1 MAFSARSTQWS
12 TSSRVQP
19 SAPSVSGLTSR
30 KMSFQKIQ
38 APSVYGGAGGYG
50 TRISTSTSSGQGLGG
65 SLQLSI
71 TGSDVLL
78 TGNEKSTMQNLNDR
92 LAAYLERVRSLE
104 KSNSLIEKQIR
115 EWYEKNTISVGQDYS
130 SYFKTI
136 EELRNQISAAQMENS
151 RLVLQIDNAKLAA
164 DDFRLKFENEHLL
177 RQSVESDITGLLH
190 VRDDLTLT
198 QADLESQIENI
209 TEELVFLR
217 KNHEEERD
225 RLRKEASG
233 SVNVAVDAAPGI
245 DLAAIMEN
253 MRKQYEEMA
262 EKNRQEAKEHFEKQT
277 AELNQEVALSVERL
291 EVQRKEVTERRQICQ
306 NVELELQSL
315 LNMKQTL
322 EASLAET
329 EARYSHQ
336 LDQIQGAISSLEA
349 QLRQV
354 RVDMEAQNNEYS
366 ILLDVKTRLEMEIA
380 TYRRLLEGEE
390 TGYLEEMSTVEVT
403 EKESSK
409 FKKIKT
415 IVEEVV
421 DGKIVSSEVREVEE
435 KIWIKKCQNLKSVV
449 VVVFVGGALIKI
461 YPGTSSTMALSVR
474 TSGGSRQFS
483 SRSGIGG
490 GSLRM
495 SSSGGGGGF
504 GGSGLGFG
512 GGSGGG
518 FGAASLLGSSSGFGG
533 GFGGSSGAGLGSSL
547 SSGFGGSYGGGLGGG
562 YGSGL
567 GSGFG
572 GGLGS
577 GLGSSSGA
585 AFGSGFGGGLGT
597 GFGGG
602 FGPAGAGDGGIL
614 SGSKK
619 ETMQNLNDR
628 LAAYLD
634 KVRSLEDANTELE
647 RKIREWYEK
656 NGPGTGTPGS
666 GNDYSKFYP
675 LIEDLRNK
683 IINATIDNARI
694 ILQVDNARL
703 AADDFRLKYEN
714 EVALRQSVE
723 ADING
728 LRRVLDEL
736 TMTRADLEMQI
747 ESLNEELAYLKK
759 NHEEELQGIQSSEFG
774 QVSVEMDA
782 APGTDLTKLLNDMR
796 GQYEVIAEQNRKE
809 AEAWFNEKSGELKRE
824 ISTHT
829 EQLQSGKSEITD
841 LKRTLQSLEIEL
853 QSQLAMK
860 KSLEDTL
867 AETEGGYCAQ
877 LSQIQ
882 MQIGNLES
890 QLFQVRADMERQNA
904 EYQQLLDIKTRL
916 EMEIETY
923 RRLLDG
929 EFVGAGQAVTLESSS
944 LTGSKSQT
952 QSLDSSQDP
961 TKTRKIKT
969 IVEEVVDGKVVAS
982 HVKEVEEKI

>member
-1 MAFSARSTQWS
+1 RM
-12 TSSRVQP
+12 
-19 SAPSVSGLTSR
+19 
-30 KMSFQKIQ
+30 
-38 APSVYGGAGGYG
+38 
-50 TRISTSTSSGQGLGG
+50 
-65 SLQLSI
+65 
-71 TGSDVLL
+71 
-78 TGNEKSTMQNLNDR
+78 
-92 LAAYLERVRSLE
+92 
-104 KSNSLIEKQIR
+104 
-115 EWYEKNTISVGQDYS
+115 
-130 SYFKTI
+130 
-136 EELRNQISAAQMENS
+136 
-151 RLVLQIDNAKLAA
+151 
-164 DDFRLKFENEHLL
+164 
-177 RQSVESDITGLLH
+177 
-190 VRDDLTLT
+190 
-198 QADLESQIENI
+198 
-209 TEELVFLR
+209 
-217 KNHEEERD
+217 
-225 RLRKEASG
+225 
-233 SVNVAVDAAPGI
+233 
-245 DLAAIMEN
+245 
-253 MRKQYEEMA
+253 
-262 EKNRQEAKEHFEKQT
+262 
-277 AELNQEVALSVERL
+277 
-291 EVQRKEVTERRQICQ
+291 
-306 NVELELQSL
+306 
-315 LNMKQTL
+315 
-322 EASLAET
+322 
-329 EARYSHQ
+329 
-336 LDQIQGAISSLEA
+336 
-349 QLRQV
+349 
-354 RVDMEAQNNEYS
+354 
-366 ILLDVKTRLEMEIA
+366 
-380 TYRRLLEGEE
+380 
-390 TGYLEEMSTVEVT
+390 
-403 EKESSK
+403 
-409 FKKIKT
+409 
-415 IVEEVV
+415 
-421 DGKIVSSEVREVEE
+421 
-435 KIWIKKCQNLKSVV
+435 
-449 VVVFVGGALIKI
+449 
-461 YPGTSSTMALSVR
+461 
-474 TSGGSRQFS
+474 SGGSRQFS
-483 SRSGIGG
+483 SRSGLPG

-495 SSSGGGGGF
+495 SSSSGGGGF

-518 FGAASLLGSSSGFGG
+518 FGAASLLGSGSSFGG
-533 GFGGSSGAGLGSSL
+533 GFGSSSGTGFGSSL
-547 SSGFGGSYGGGLGGG
+547 SSGFGAGFGGGLGGG
-562 YGSGL
+562 YGSGI
-567 GSGFG
+567 GSSFG

-577 GLGSSSGA
+577 SFGSSSGA
-585 AFGSGFGGGLGT
+585 GFGGGFGGGSGSGFGGP

-602 FGPAGAGDGGIL
+602 FGPAGAGDGGLL

-656 NGPGTGTPGS
+656 SGPGAGTPGS

-703 AADDFRLKYEN
+703 AADDFRVKYEN

-736 TMTRADLEMQI
+736 TLTRADLEMQI

-759 NHEEELQGIQSSEFG
+759 NHEEELQGIQSSELG

-824 ISTHT
+824 ISTNT

-877 LSQIQ
+877 LSQMQ
-882 MQIGNLES
+882 LQIGNLEA

-929 EFVGAGQAVTLESSS
+929 EFVGTGQAVTFESSS
-944 LTGSKSQT
+944 LTGSRSQT

-969 IVEEVVDGKVVAS
+969 IIEEVVDGKVVAS
-982 HVKEVEEKI
+982 QVKE

>member
-1 MAFSARSTQWS
+1 
-12 TSSRVQP
+12 
-19 SAPSVSGLTSR
+19 
-30 KMSFQKIQ
+30 
-38 APSVYGGAGGYG
+38 
-50 TRISTSTSSGQGLGG
+50 
-65 SLQLSI
+65 
-71 TGSDVLL
+71 
-78 TGNEKSTMQNLNDR
+78 
-92 LAAYLERVRSLE
+92 
-104 KSNSLIEKQIR
+104 
-115 EWYEKNTISVGQDYS
+115 
-130 SYFKTI
+130 
-136 EELRNQISAAQMENS
+136 
-151 RLVLQIDNAKLAA
+151 
-164 DDFRLKFENEHLL
+164 
-177 RQSVESDITGLLH
+177 
-190 VRDDLTLT
+190 
-198 QADLESQIENI
+198 
-209 TEELVFLR
+209 
-217 KNHEEERD
+217 
-225 RLRKEASG
+225 
-233 SVNVAVDAAPGI
+233 
-245 DLAAIMEN
+245 
-253 MRKQYEEMA
+253 
-262 EKNRQEAKEHFEKQT
+262 
-277 AELNQEVALSVERL
+277 
-291 EVQRKEVTERRQICQ
+291 
-306 NVELELQSL
+306 
-315 LNMKQTL
+315 
-322 EASLAET
+322 
-329 EARYSHQ
+329 
-336 LDQIQGAISSLEA
+336 
-349 QLRQV
+349 
-354 RVDMEAQNNEYS
+354 
-366 ILLDVKTRLEMEIA
+366 
-380 TYRRLLEGEE
+380 
-390 TGYLEEMSTVEVT
+390 
-403 EKESSK
+403 
-409 FKKIKT
+409 
-415 IVEEVV
+415 
-421 DGKIVSSEVREVEE
+421 
-435 KIWIKKCQNLKSVV
+435 
-449 VVVFVGGALIKI
+449 
-461 YPGTSSTMALSVR
+461 MALSVR

-483 SRSGIGG
+483 SRSGLGG
-490 GSLRM
+490 GSLRA
-495 SSSGGGGGF
+495 SSSSGGGGF

-518 FGAASLLGSSSGFGG
+518 FGAASMLGSGSGFSGGFGSSSGG
-533 GFGGSSGAGLGSSL
+533 GFGSSL
-547 SSGFGGSYGGGLGGG
+547 SSGFGGGFGSGLGGS

-567 GSGFG
+567 GSAFG

-577 GLGSSSGA
+577 GFGSSS
-585 AFGSGFGGGLGT
+585 GT

-602 FGPAGAGDGGIL
+602 FGSGSGSGFGGGFGTAGTGDGGLL

-656 NGPGTGTPGS
+656 NGPSAAIPGS
-666 GNDYSKFYP
+666 GNNYSKYYP
-675 LIEDLRNK
+675 IIEDLRNK

-736 TMTRADLEMQI
+736 TLTRADLEMQI

-759 NHEEELQGIQSSEFG
+759 NHEEELQGIQSSAFG

-782 APGTDLTKLLNDMR
+782 APGIDLTKLLNDMR

-824 ISTHT
+824 ISTNT

-877 LSQIQ
+877 LSQMQ
-882 MQIGNLES
+882 LQIGNLES

-904 EYQQLLDIKTRL
+904 EYQQLLDIKSRL

-929 EFVGAGQAVTLESSS
+929 ESAGQGVTFESSS

-952 QSLDSSQDP
+952 QSLDSSQDS

-982 HVKEVEEKI
+982 HVKE

>member
-1 MAFSARSTQWS
+1 
-12 TSSRVQP
+12 
-19 SAPSVSGLTSR
+19 
-30 KMSFQKIQ
+30 
-38 APSVYGGAGGYG
+38 
-50 TRISTSTSSGQGLGG
+50 
-65 SLQLSI
+65 
-71 TGSDVLL
+71 
-78 TGNEKSTMQNLNDR
+78 
-92 LAAYLERVRSLE
+92 
-104 KSNSLIEKQIR
+104 
-115 EWYEKNTISVGQDYS
+115 
-130 SYFKTI
+130 
-136 EELRNQISAAQMENS
+136 
-151 RLVLQIDNAKLAA
+151 
-164 DDFRLKFENEHLL
+164 
-177 RQSVESDITGLLH
+177 
-190 VRDDLTLT
+190 
-198 QADLESQIENI
+198 
-209 TEELVFLR
+209 
-217 KNHEEERD
+217 
-225 RLRKEASG
+225 
-233 SVNVAVDAAPGI
+233 
-245 DLAAIMEN
+245 
-253 MRKQYEEMA
+253 
-262 EKNRQEAKEHFEKQT
+262 
-277 AELNQEVALSVERL
+277 
-291 EVQRKEVTERRQICQ
+291 
-306 NVELELQSL
+306 
-315 LNMKQTL
+315 
-322 EASLAET
+322 
-329 EARYSHQ
+329 
-336 LDQIQGAISSLEA
+336 
-349 QLRQV
+349 
-354 RVDMEAQNNEYS
+354 
-366 ILLDVKTRLEMEIA
+366 
-380 TYRRLLEGEE
+380 
-390 TGYLEEMSTVEVT
+390 
-403 EKESSK
+403 
-409 FKKIKT
+409 
-415 IVEEVV
+415 
-421 DGKIVSSEVREVEE
+421 
-435 KIWIKKCQNLKSVV
+435 
-449 VVVFVGGALIKI
+449 
-461 YPGTSSTMALSVR
+461 MALSVR
-474 TSGGSRQFS
+474 TSAGSRQFS
-483 SRSGIGG
+483 SRSGLGG

-495 SSSGGGGGF
+495 AGSSGGGGF

-518 FGAASLLGSSSGFGG
+518 FGAASMLGSGSGYSGGFGSSSLGGFGSGLSSGFGG
-533 GFGGSSGAGLGSSL
+533 GFG
-547 SSGFGGSYGGGLGGG
+547 SGFGGSYG
-562 YGSGL
+562 SGL
-567 GSGFG
+567 GSAFG

-577 GLGSSSGA
+577 G
-585 AFGSGFGGGLGT
+585 FGSGSGS

-602 FGPAGAGDGGIL
+602 FGPASAGDGGL
-614 SGSKK
+614 VSGSKK

-656 NGPGTGTPGS
+656 NGPGTSIPGS
-666 GNDYSKFYP
+666 GNDYSKYAP
-675 LIEDLRNK
+675 IIEDLRNK

-736 TMTRADLEMQI
+736 TLTRADLEMQI

-759 NHEEELQGIQSSEFG
+759 NHEEELQGIQGSTFG

-877 LSQIQ
+877 LSQMQ

-929 EFVGAGQAVTLESSS
+929 ENAGPGLTFESSS

-969 IVEEVVDGKVVAS
+969 IVEEVVDGKVIAS
-982 HVKEVEEKI
+982 HVKE

>member
-1 MAFSARSTQWS
+1 MA
-12 TSSRVQP
+12 
-19 SAPSVSGLTSR
+19 
-30 KMSFQKIQ
+30 
-38 APSVYGGAGGYG
+38 Y
-50 TRISTSTSSGQGLGG
+50 
-65 SLQLSI
+65 
-71 TGSDVLL
+71 
-78 TGNEKSTMQNLNDR
+78 
-92 LAAYLERVRSLE
+92 
-104 KSNSLIEKQIR
+104 
-115 EWYEKNTISVGQDYS
+115 
-130 SYFKTI
+130 
-136 EELRNQISAAQMENS
+136 
-151 RLVLQIDNAKLAA
+151 
-164 DDFRLKFENEHLL
+164 
-177 RQSVESDITGLLH
+177 
-190 VRDDLTLT
+190 
-198 QADLESQIENI
+198 
-209 TEELVFLR
+209 
-217 KNHEEERD
+217 
-225 RLRKEASG
+225 
-233 SVNVAVDAAPGI
+233 
-245 DLAAIMEN
+245 
-253 MRKQYEEMA
+253 
-262 EKNRQEAKEHFEKQT
+262 
-277 AELNQEVALSVERL
+277 
-291 EVQRKEVTERRQICQ
+291 
-306 NVELELQSL
+306 
-315 LNMKQTL
+315 
-322 EASLAET
+322 
-329 EARYSHQ
+329 
-336 LDQIQGAISSLEA
+336 
-349 QLRQV
+349 
-354 RVDMEAQNNEYS
+354 
-366 ILLDVKTRLEMEIA
+366 
-380 TYRRLLEGEE
+380 
-390 TGYLEEMSTVEVT
+390 
-403 EKESSK
+403 
-409 FKKIKT
+409 
-415 IVEEVV
+415 
-421 DGKIVSSEVREVEE
+421 
-435 KIWIKKCQNLKSVV
+435 
-449 VVVFVGGALIKI
+449 
-461 YPGTSSTMALSVR
+461 SVR
-474 TSGGSRQFS
+474 TSGGSRHFS
-483 SRSGIGG
+483 SRSGLGG

-495 SSSGGGGGF
+495 AGSSGGGGF
-504 GGSGLGFG
+504 GGGGLGFG

-518 FGAASLLGSSSGFGG
+518 FGAASMLGSGSGL
-533 GFGGSSGAGLGSSL
+533 SGGLGSSL
-547 SSGFGGSYGGGLGGG
+547 SSGFGSSLSSGFGGGFGSGLGGG

-577 GLGSSSGA
+577 GFGSSSGA
-585 AFGSGFGGGLGT
+585 

-602 FGPAGAGDGGIL
+602 FGSGSGAGFGGGFGTAGAGDGGLL

-647 RKIREWYEK
+647 CKIREWYEK
-656 NGPGTGTPGS
+656 NGPGTGIPGS
-666 GNDYSKFYP
+666 GNDYSKYCP
-675 LIEDLRNK
+675 IIEDLRNK

-714 EVALRQSVE
+714 EVALHQSVE

-736 TMTRADLEMQI
+736 TLTRADLEMQI

-759 NHEEELQGIQSSEFG
+759 NHEEELQGIQSTTIG

-782 APGTDLTKLLNDMR
+782 APGIDLTKLLNDMR

-824 ISTHT
+824 ISTNT

-877 LSQIQ
+877 LSQMQ
-882 MQIGNLES
+882 LQIGNLES
-890 QLFQVRADMERQNA
+890 QLLQVRADMERQNA

-929 EFVGAGQAVTLESSS
+929 EFGHIHQ
-944 LTGSKSQT
+944 K
-952 QSLDSSQDP
+952 DP

>member
-1 MAFSARSTQWS
+1 
-12 TSSRVQP
+12 
-19 SAPSVSGLTSR
+19 
-30 KMSFQKIQ
+30 
-38 APSVYGGAGGYG
+38 
-50 TRISTSTSSGQGLGG
+50 
-65 SLQLSI
+65 
-71 TGSDVLL
+71 
-78 TGNEKSTMQNLNDR
+78 
-92 LAAYLERVRSLE
+92 
-104 KSNSLIEKQIR
+104 
-115 EWYEKNTISVGQDYS
+115 
-130 SYFKTI
+130 
-136 EELRNQISAAQMENS
+136 
-151 RLVLQIDNAKLAA
+151 
-164 DDFRLKFENEHLL
+164 
-177 RQSVESDITGLLH
+177 
-190 VRDDLTLT
+190 
-198 QADLESQIENI
+198 
-209 TEELVFLR
+209 
-217 KNHEEERD
+217 
-225 RLRKEASG
+225 
-233 SVNVAVDAAPGI
+233 
-245 DLAAIMEN
+245 
-253 MRKQYEEMA
+253 
-262 EKNRQEAKEHFEKQT
+262 
-277 AELNQEVALSVERL
+277 
-291 EVQRKEVTERRQICQ
+291 
-306 NVELELQSL
+306 
-315 LNMKQTL
+315 
-322 EASLAET
+322 
-329 EARYSHQ
+329 
-336 LDQIQGAISSLEA
+336 
-349 QLRQV
+349 
-354 RVDMEAQNNEYS
+354 
-366 ILLDVKTRLEMEIA
+366 
-380 TYRRLLEGEE
+380 
-390 TGYLEEMSTVEVT
+390 
-403 EKESSK
+403 
-409 FKKIKT
+409 
-415 IVEEVV
+415 
-421 DGKIVSSEVREVEE
+421 
-435 KIWIKKCQNLKSVV
+435 
-449 VVVFVGGALIKI
+449 
-461 YPGTSSTMALSVR
+461 MALSVR
-474 TSGGSRQFS
+474 TSAGSRQLS
-483 SRSGIGG
+483 SRSGLGG

-495 SSSGGGGGF
+495 SASSGGGGY

-518 FGAASLLGSSSGFGG
+518 FGAASMLGSGSGFSGGFGGSLSSGFSGGLGGSSGSALGGGFGGGLGSGFGSSSGTGFGSSLGSGFGG
-533 GFGGSSGAGLGSSL
+533 GF
-547 SSGFGGSYGGGLGGG
+547 
-562 YGSGL
+562 GSGL

-572 GGLGS
+572 GGFGS
-577 GLGSSSGA
+577 GL
-585 AFGSGFGGGLGT
+585 GSGFGGGFGT
-597 GFGGG
+597 G
-602 FGPAGAGDGGIL
+602 GAGDGGLL

-647 RKIREWYEK
+647 SKIREWYEK
-656 NGPGTGTPGS
+656 NGPGAGVPGAGS
-666 GNDYSKFYP
+666 DYSKYYP
-675 LIEDLRNK
+675 IIEDLRNK
-683 IINATIDNARI
+683 IINASIDNARI
-694 ILQVDNARL
+694 ILQIDNARL

-736 TMTRADLEMQI
+736 TLTRADLEMQI

-759 NHEEELQGIQSSEFG
+759 NHEEELQGIQSSALG

-824 ISTHT
+824 ISTNT

-877 LSQIQ
+877 LSQMQ
-882 MQIGNLES
+882 LQIGNLES

-929 EFVGAGQAVTLESSS
+929 EFVSAGQGVTFESSS

-982 HVKEVEEKI
+982 HVKE

>member
-1 MAFSARSTQWS
+1 
-12 TSSRVQP
+12 
-19 SAPSVSGLTSR
+19 
-30 KMSFQKIQ
+30 
-38 APSVYGGAGGYG
+38 
-50 TRISTSTSSGQGLGG
+50 
-65 SLQLSI
+65 
-71 TGSDVLL
+71 
-78 TGNEKSTMQNLNDR
+78 
-92 LAAYLERVRSLE
+92 
-104 KSNSLIEKQIR
+104 
-115 EWYEKNTISVGQDYS
+115 
-130 SYFKTI
+130 
-136 EELRNQISAAQMENS
+136 
-151 RLVLQIDNAKLAA
+151 
-164 DDFRLKFENEHLL
+164 
-177 RQSVESDITGLLH
+177 
-190 VRDDLTLT
+190 
-198 QADLESQIENI
+198 
-209 TEELVFLR
+209 
-217 KNHEEERD
+217 
-225 RLRKEASG
+225 
-233 SVNVAVDAAPGI
+233 
-245 DLAAIMEN
+245 
-253 MRKQYEEMA
+253 
-262 EKNRQEAKEHFEKQT
+262 
-277 AELNQEVALSVERL
+277 
-291 EVQRKEVTERRQICQ
+291 
-306 NVELELQSL
+306 
-315 LNMKQTL
+315 
-322 EASLAET
+322 
-329 EARYSHQ
+329 
-336 LDQIQGAISSLEA
+336 
-349 QLRQV
+349 
-354 RVDMEAQNNEYS
+354 
-366 ILLDVKTRLEMEIA
+366 
-380 TYRRLLEGEE
+380 
-390 TGYLEEMSTVEVT
+390 
-403 EKESSK
+403 
-409 FKKIKT
+409 
-415 IVEEVV
+415 
-421 DGKIVSSEVREVEE
+421 
-435 KIWIKKCQNLKSVV
+435 
-449 VVVFVGGALIKI
+449 
-461 YPGTSSTMALSVR
+461 MALSVR
-474 TSGGSRQFS
+474 TSAGSRQFS
-483 SRSGIGG
+483 SLSGLGG

-495 SSSGGGGGF
+495 SSSSGGGGL

-518 FGAASLLGSSSGFGG
+518 FGAASVLGSGSGFSGGFGSGSGG
-533 GFGGSSGAGLGSSL
+533 GFGSGL
-547 SSGFGGSYGGGLGGG
+547 SSGFG
-562 YGSGL
+562 SGL
-567 GSGFG
+567 GSSYGTGLGSAFG

-577 GLGSSSGA
+577 G
-585 AFGSGFGGGLGT
+585 FGSGSGT

-602 FGPAGAGDGGIL
+602 FGSGSGSGFGSGFGSAGAGDGGL
-614 SGSKK
+614 VSGSKK

-656 NGPGTGTPGS
+656 NGPGTGIPGS
-666 GNDYSKFYP
+666 GNDYSKYYP
-675 LIEDLRNK
+675 IIEDLRNK

-714 EVALRQSVE
+714 EVALRQGVE

-736 TMTRADLEMQI
+736 TLTRADLEMQI

-759 NHEEELQGIQSSEFG
+759 NHEEELQGIQSSTFG

-824 ISTHT
+824 ISTNT

-877 LSQIQ
+877 LSQMQ
-882 MQIGNLES
+882 LQIGNLES

-929 EFVGAGQAVTLESSS
+929 DAGQGVTFESSS

-952 QSLDSSQDP
+952 QSLDSSQDS

-982 HVKEVEEKI
+982 HVKE

>member
-1 MAFSARSTQWS
+1 
-12 TSSRVQP
+12 
-19 SAPSVSGLTSR
+19 
-30 KMSFQKIQ
+30 
-38 APSVYGGAGGYG
+38 
-50 TRISTSTSSGQGLGG
+50 
-65 SLQLSI
+65 
-71 TGSDVLL
+71 
-78 TGNEKSTMQNLNDR
+78 
-92 LAAYLERVRSLE
+92 
-104 KSNSLIEKQIR
+104 
-115 EWYEKNTISVGQDYS
+115 
-130 SYFKTI
+130 
-136 EELRNQISAAQMENS
+136 
-151 RLVLQIDNAKLAA
+151 
-164 DDFRLKFENEHLL
+164 
-177 RQSVESDITGLLH
+177 
-190 VRDDLTLT
+190 
-198 QADLESQIENI
+198 
-209 TEELVFLR
+209 
-217 KNHEEERD
+217 
-225 RLRKEASG
+225 
-233 SVNVAVDAAPGI
+233 
-245 DLAAIMEN
+245 
-253 MRKQYEEMA
+253 
-262 EKNRQEAKEHFEKQT
+262 
-277 AELNQEVALSVERL
+277 
-291 EVQRKEVTERRQICQ
+291 
-306 NVELELQSL
+306 
-315 LNMKQTL
+315 
-322 EASLAET
+322 
-329 EARYSHQ
+329 
-336 LDQIQGAISSLEA
+336 
-349 QLRQV
+349 
-354 RVDMEAQNNEYS
+354 
-366 ILLDVKTRLEMEIA
+366 
-380 TYRRLLEGEE
+380 
-390 TGYLEEMSTVEVT
+390 
-403 EKESSK
+403 
-409 FKKIKT
+409 
-415 IVEEVV
+415 
-421 DGKIVSSEVREVEE
+421 
-435 KIWIKKCQNLKSVV
+435 
-449 VVVFVGGALIKI
+449 
-461 YPGTSSTMALSVR
+461 MALSVR

-483 SRSGIGG
+483 SRSGLGG

-495 SSSGGGGGF
+495 SSSSGGGGF

-518 FGAASLLGSSSGFGG
+518 FGAASMLGSGSGFSG
-533 GFGGSSGAGLGSSL
+533 GFGS
-547 SSGFGGSYGGGLGGG
+547 GLGGS

-567 GSGFG
+567 GSAFG

-577 GLGSSSGA
+577 GFGSSS
-585 AFGSGFGGGLGT
+585 GT

-602 FGPAGAGDGGIL
+602 FGSGSGSGFGGGFGTAGAGDGGLL

-656 NGPGTGTPGS
+656 NGPGSGIPGS
-666 GNDYSKFYP
+666 GNDYSKYYP
-675 LIEDLRNK
+675 IIEDLRNK

-714 EVALRQSVE
+714 EVALHQSVE

-736 TMTRADLEMQI
+736 TLTRADLEMQI

-759 NHEEELQGIQSSEFG
+759 NHEEELQGIQSSALG

-824 ISTHT
+824 ISTNT

-877 LSQIQ
+877 LSQMQ
-882 MQIGNLES
+882 LQIGNLES

-929 EFVGAGQAVTLESSS
+929 ESAGQGVTFESSS

-982 HVKEVEEKI
+982 HVKE

>member
-1 MAFSARSTQWS
+1 
-12 TSSRVQP
+12 
-19 SAPSVSGLTSR
+19 
-30 KMSFQKIQ
+30 
-38 APSVYGGAGGYG
+38 
-50 TRISTSTSSGQGLGG
+50 
-65 SLQLSI
+65 
-71 TGSDVLL
+71 
-78 TGNEKSTMQNLNDR
+78 
-92 LAAYLERVRSLE
+92 
-104 KSNSLIEKQIR
+104 
-115 EWYEKNTISVGQDYS
+115 
-130 SYFKTI
+130 
-136 EELRNQISAAQMENS
+136 
-151 RLVLQIDNAKLAA
+151 
-164 DDFRLKFENEHLL
+164 
-177 RQSVESDITGLLH
+177 
-190 VRDDLTLT
+190 
-198 QADLESQIENI
+198 
-209 TEELVFLR
+209 
-217 KNHEEERD
+217 
-225 RLRKEASG
+225 
-233 SVNVAVDAAPGI
+233 
-245 DLAAIMEN
+245 
-253 MRKQYEEMA
+253 
-262 EKNRQEAKEHFEKQT
+262 
-277 AELNQEVALSVERL
+277 
-291 EVQRKEVTERRQICQ
+291 
-306 NVELELQSL
+306 
-315 LNMKQTL
+315 
-322 EASLAET
+322 
-329 EARYSHQ
+329 
-336 LDQIQGAISSLEA
+336 
-349 QLRQV
+349 
-354 RVDMEAQNNEYS
+354 
-366 ILLDVKTRLEMEIA
+366 
-380 TYRRLLEGEE
+380 
-390 TGYLEEMSTVEVT
+390 
-403 EKESSK
+403 
-409 FKKIKT
+409 
-415 IVEEVV
+415 
-421 DGKIVSSEVREVEE
+421 
-435 KIWIKKCQNLKSVV
+435 
-449 VVVFVGGALIKI
+449 
-461 YPGTSSTMALSVR
+461 MALSVR
-474 TSGGSRQFS
+474 TSGGPRQFS
-483 SRSGIGG
+483 SRSGLAG
-490 GSLRM
+490 GSLRV
-495 SSSGGGGGF
+495 SSSGSGGGF

-518 FGAASLLGSSSGFGG
+518 FGAASMLGSGSGFSGGFGG
-533 GFGGSSGAGLGSSL
+533 GFG
-547 SSGFGGSYGGGLGGG
+547 SGFGGSYA
-562 YGSGL
+562 SGL
-567 GSGFG
+567 GSAFG

-577 GLGSSSGA
+577 GFGSSSGA
-585 AFGSGFGGGLGT
+585 

-602 FGPAGAGDGGIL
+602 FGSGSGAGFGGGFGSGSGPGFGGGFATAGAGDGGLL

-647 RKIREWYEK
+647 RKIREWYE
-656 NGPGTGTPGS
+656 NSSSGAGIPGP
-666 GNDYSKFYP
+666 GNDYSKYYP
-675 LIEDLRNK
+675 IIEDLRNK

-736 TMTRADLEMQI
+736 TLTRADLEMQI

-759 NHEEELQGIQSSEFG
+759 NHEEELQGIQSSACG

-782 APGTDLTKLLNDMR
+782 APGTDLTKLLNEMR
-796 GQYEVIAEQNRKE
+796 GQYEVIADQNRKD

-824 ISTHT
+824 ISTNT

-882 MQIGNLES
+882 LQIGNLES

-929 EFVGAGQAVTLESSS
+929 EFVTAGQGVTFESSS

>member
-1 MAFSARSTQWS
+1 
-12 TSSRVQP
+12 
-19 SAPSVSGLTSR
+19 
-30 KMSFQKIQ
+30 
-38 APSVYGGAGGYG
+38 
-50 TRISTSTSSGQGLGG
+50 
-65 SLQLSI
+65 
-71 TGSDVLL
+71 
-78 TGNEKSTMQNLNDR
+78 
-92 LAAYLERVRSLE
+92 
-104 KSNSLIEKQIR
+104 
-115 EWYEKNTISVGQDYS
+115 
-130 SYFKTI
+130 
-136 EELRNQISAAQMENS
+136 
-151 RLVLQIDNAKLAA
+151 
-164 DDFRLKFENEHLL
+164 
-177 RQSVESDITGLLH
+177 
-190 VRDDLTLT
+190 
-198 QADLESQIENI
+198 
-209 TEELVFLR
+209 
-217 KNHEEERD
+217 
-225 RLRKEASG
+225 
-233 SVNVAVDAAPGI
+233 
-245 DLAAIMEN
+245 
-253 MRKQYEEMA
+253 
-262 EKNRQEAKEHFEKQT
+262 
-277 AELNQEVALSVERL
+277 
-291 EVQRKEVTERRQICQ
+291 
-306 NVELELQSL
+306 
-315 LNMKQTL
+315 
-322 EASLAET
+322 
-329 EARYSHQ
+329 
-336 LDQIQGAISSLEA
+336 
-349 QLRQV
+349 
-354 RVDMEAQNNEYS
+354 
-366 ILLDVKTRLEMEIA
+366 
-380 TYRRLLEGEE
+380 
-390 TGYLEEMSTVEVT
+390 
-403 EKESSK
+403 
-409 FKKIKT
+409 
-415 IVEEVV
+415 
-421 DGKIVSSEVREVEE
+421 
-435 KIWIKKCQNLKSVV
+435 
-449 VVVFVGGALIKI
+449 
-461 YPGTSSTMALSVR
+461 MALSVR
-474 TSGGSRQFS
+474 TSAGSRQFS
-483 SRSGIGG
+483 SRSGLGG

-495 SSSGGGGGF
+495 STAGGGGGF

-512 GGSGGG
+512 VGSGGG
-518 FGAASLLGSSSGFGG
+518 FGAASMLGSGPGFSGGFGSSSVGGFGSGLSSGFGG
-533 GFGGSSGAGLGSSL
+533 GFGSSL
-547 SSGFGGSYGGGLGGG
+547 GGSYGGGLGSAFGG
-562 YGSGL
+562 GL

-572 GGLGS
+572 G
-577 GLGSSSGA
+577 SSGA
-585 AFGSGFGGGLGT
+585 

-602 FGPAGAGDGGIL
+602 FGTIGAGDAGLI

-656 NGPGTGTPGS
+656 NGPGTGVPGS
-666 GNDYSKFYP
+666 GNDYSKYSP
-675 LIEDLRNK
+675 IIEDLRNK

-736 TMTRADLEMQI
+736 TLTRADLEMQI

-759 NHEEELQGIQSSEFG
+759 NHEEELQGIQSSTFG

-796 GQYEVIAEQNRKE
+796 AQYEVIAEQNRKE

-824 ISTHT
+824 ISTNT

-841 LKRTLQSLEIEL
+841 LKRTLQSLDIEL

-877 LSQIQ
+877 LSQMQ
-882 MQIGNLES
+882 LQIGNLES

-929 EFVGAGQAVTLESSS
+929 EFVSAGQGVTFESSS

-982 HVKEVEEKI
+982 HVKEVEEQI

>member
-1 MAFSARSTQWS
+1 
-12 TSSRVQP
+12 
-19 SAPSVSGLTSR
+19 
-30 KMSFQKIQ
+30 
-38 APSVYGGAGGYG
+38 
-50 TRISTSTSSGQGLGG
+50 
-65 SLQLSI
+65 
-71 TGSDVLL
+71 
-78 TGNEKSTMQNLNDR
+78 
-92 LAAYLERVRSLE
+92 
-104 KSNSLIEKQIR
+104 
-115 EWYEKNTISVGQDYS
+115 
-130 SYFKTI
+130 
-136 EELRNQISAAQMENS
+136 
-151 RLVLQIDNAKLAA
+151 
-164 DDFRLKFENEHLL
+164 
-177 RQSVESDITGLLH
+177 
-190 VRDDLTLT
+190 
-198 QADLESQIENI
+198 
-209 TEELVFLR
+209 
-217 KNHEEERD
+217 
-225 RLRKEASG
+225 
-233 SVNVAVDAAPGI
+233 
-245 DLAAIMEN
+245 
-253 MRKQYEEMA
+253 
-262 EKNRQEAKEHFEKQT
+262 
-277 AELNQEVALSVERL
+277 
-291 EVQRKEVTERRQICQ
+291 
-306 NVELELQSL
+306 
-315 LNMKQTL
+315 
-322 EASLAET
+322 
-329 EARYSHQ
+329 
-336 LDQIQGAISSLEA
+336 
-349 QLRQV
+349 
-354 RVDMEAQNNEYS
+354 
-366 ILLDVKTRLEMEIA
+366 
-380 TYRRLLEGEE
+380 
-390 TGYLEEMSTVEVT
+390 
-403 EKESSK
+403 
-409 FKKIKT
+409 
-415 IVEEVV
+415 
-421 DGKIVSSEVREVEE
+421 
-435 KIWIKKCQNLKSVV
+435 
-449 VVVFVGGALIKI
+449 
-461 YPGTSSTMALSVR
+461 MALSVR
-474 TSGGSRQFS
+474 TSGGSRPFS
-483 SRSGIGG
+483 SRSGFGG

-495 SSSGGGGGF
+495 SSSSGGGF

-533 GFGGSSGAGLGSSL
+533 GFGGSSGAGFGSSL
-547 SSGFGGSYGGGLGGG
+547 SSGFGGSFGGGLGGS

-577 GLGSSSGA
+577 GFGSSSGA

-656 NGPGTGTPGS
+656 SGPGTATPGS

-759 NHEEELQGIQSSEFG
+759 NHEEELQGIQSSELG

-824 ISTHT
+824 ISTNT

-867 AETEGGYCAQ
+867 AETESGYCAQ

-929 EFVGAGQAVTLESSS
+929 DGGQAVTFESSS

-982 HVKEVEEKI
+982 HVKE

>member
-1 MAFSARSTQWS
+1 
-12 TSSRVQP
+12 
-19 SAPSVSGLTSR
+19 
-30 KMSFQKIQ
+30 
-38 APSVYGGAGGYG
+38 
-50 TRISTSTSSGQGLGG
+50 
-65 SLQLSI
+65 
-71 TGSDVLL
+71 
-78 TGNEKSTMQNLNDR
+78 
-92 LAAYLERVRSLE
+92 
-104 KSNSLIEKQIR
+104 
-115 EWYEKNTISVGQDYS
+115 
-130 SYFKTI
+130 
-136 EELRNQISAAQMENS
+136 
-151 RLVLQIDNAKLAA
+151 
-164 DDFRLKFENEHLL
+164 
-177 RQSVESDITGLLH
+177 
-190 VRDDLTLT
+190 
-198 QADLESQIENI
+198 
-209 TEELVFLR
+209 
-217 KNHEEERD
+217 
-225 RLRKEASG
+225 
-233 SVNVAVDAAPGI
+233 
-245 DLAAIMEN
+245 
-253 MRKQYEEMA
+253 
-262 EKNRQEAKEHFEKQT
+262 
-277 AELNQEVALSVERL
+277 
-291 EVQRKEVTERRQICQ
+291 
-306 NVELELQSL
+306 
-315 LNMKQTL
+315 
-322 EASLAET
+322 
-329 EARYSHQ
+329 
-336 LDQIQGAISSLEA
+336 
-349 QLRQV
+349 
-354 RVDMEAQNNEYS
+354 
-366 ILLDVKTRLEMEIA
+366 
-380 TYRRLLEGEE
+380 
-390 TGYLEEMSTVEVT
+390 
-403 EKESSK
+403 
-409 FKKIKT
+409 
-415 IVEEVV
+415 
-421 DGKIVSSEVREVEE
+421 
-435 KIWIKKCQNLKSVV
+435 
-449 VVVFVGGALIKI
+449 
-461 YPGTSSTMALSVR
+461 MALSVR
-474 TSGGSRQFS
+474 ASGGSRQFS
-483 SRSGIGG
+483 SRSGLGG

-495 SSSGGGGGF
+495 SSSSGGGGF

-518 FGAASLLGSSSGFGG
+518 FGAASMLGSGSGFSG
-533 GFGGSSGAGLGSSL
+533 GFGSSL
-547 SSGFGGSYGGGLGGG
+547 SSGFGGGFGSGLGGGYGGGLGSAYGGGLGGG
-562 YGSGL
+562 
-567 GSGFG
+567 GFG
-572 GGLGS
+572 TAGAVDGGL
-577 GLGSSSGA
+577 
-585 AFGSGFGGGLGT
+585 
-597 GFGGG
+597 
-602 FGPAGAGDGGIL
+602 L

-656 NGPGTGTPGS
+656 NGPGACIPGS
-666 GNDYSKFYP
+666 GNDYSKYYP
-675 LIEDLRNK
+675 VIEDLRNK

-694 ILQVDNARL
+694 ILQIDNARL

-736 TMTRADLEMQI
+736 TLTRADLEMQI

-759 NHEEELQGIQSSEFG
+759 NHEEELQGIQSSTFG

-877 LSQIQ
+877 LSQMQ
-882 MQIGNLES
+882 LQIGNLES

-929 EFVGAGQAVTLESSS
+929 EGTGQGVTFESSS

>member
-1 MAFSARSTQWS
+1 
-12 TSSRVQP
+12 
-19 SAPSVSGLTSR
+19 
-30 KMSFQKIQ
+30 
-38 APSVYGGAGGYG
+38 
-50 TRISTSTSSGQGLGG
+50 
-65 SLQLSI
+65 
-71 TGSDVLL
+71 
-78 TGNEKSTMQNLNDR
+78 
-92 LAAYLERVRSLE
+92 
-104 KSNSLIEKQIR
+104 
-115 EWYEKNTISVGQDYS
+115 
-130 SYFKTI
+130 
-136 EELRNQISAAQMENS
+136 
-151 RLVLQIDNAKLAA
+151 
-164 DDFRLKFENEHLL
+164 
-177 RQSVESDITGLLH
+177 
-190 VRDDLTLT
+190 
-198 QADLESQIENI
+198 
-209 TEELVFLR
+209 
-217 KNHEEERD
+217 
-225 RLRKEASG
+225 
-233 SVNVAVDAAPGI
+233 
-245 DLAAIMEN
+245 
-253 MRKQYEEMA
+253 
-262 EKNRQEAKEHFEKQT
+262 
-277 AELNQEVALSVERL
+277 
-291 EVQRKEVTERRQICQ
+291 
-306 NVELELQSL
+306 
-315 LNMKQTL
+315 
-322 EASLAET
+322 
-329 EARYSHQ
+329 
-336 LDQIQGAISSLEA
+336 
-349 QLRQV
+349 
-354 RVDMEAQNNEYS
+354 
-366 ILLDVKTRLEMEIA
+366 
-380 TYRRLLEGEE
+380 
-390 TGYLEEMSTVEVT
+390 
-403 EKESSK
+403 
-409 FKKIKT
+409 
-415 IVEEVV
+415 
-421 DGKIVSSEVREVEE
+421 
-435 KIWIKKCQNLKSVV
+435 
-449 VVVFVGGALIKI
+449 
-461 YPGTSSTMALSVR
+461 MALSVR
-474 TSGGSRQFS
+474 TSGGSRPFS
-483 SRSGIGG
+483 SQSGFGG
-490 GSLRM
+490 GSLRIS
-495 SSSGGGGGF
+495 SSSGGGGF
-504 GGSGLGFG
+504 GGTGLGFG
-512 GGSGGG
+512 GGSAGG

-533 GFGGSSGAGLGSSL
+533 GFGG
-547 SSGFGGSYGGGLGGG
+547 GLGGS

-572 GGLGS
+572 GGVGS
-577 GLGSSSGA
+577 GFGSSSGA

-656 NGPGTGTPGS
+656 SGPGTGTPGS

-759 NHEEELQGIQSSEFG
+759 NHEEELQGIQSSELG

-824 ISTHT
+824 ISTNT

-867 AETEGGYCAQ
+867 AETESGYCAQ

-929 EFVGAGQAVTLESSS
+929 EGAGQAVTFESSS

-982 HVKEVEEKI
+982 HVKE

>member
-1 MAFSARSTQWS
+1 M
-12 TSSRVQP
+12 
-19 SAPSVSGLTSR
+19 
-30 KMSFQKIQ
+30 
-38 APSVYGGAGGYG
+38 
-50 TRISTSTSSGQGLGG
+50 
-65 SLQLSI
+65 
-71 TGSDVLL
+71 
-78 TGNEKSTMQNLNDR
+78 
-92 LAAYLERVRSLE
+92 
-104 KSNSLIEKQIR
+104 
-115 EWYEKNTISVGQDYS
+115 
-130 SYFKTI
+130 
-136 EELRNQISAAQMENS
+136 
-151 RLVLQIDNAKLAA
+151 
-164 DDFRLKFENEHLL
+164 
-177 RQSVESDITGLLH
+177 DI
-190 VRDDLTLT
+190 
-198 QADLESQIENI
+198 
-209 TEELVFLR
+209 
-217 KNHEEERD
+217 
-225 RLRKEASG
+225 
-233 SVNVAVDAAPGI
+233 
-245 DLAAIMEN
+245 
-253 MRKQYEEMA
+253 
-262 EKNRQEAKEHFEKQT
+262 
-277 AELNQEVALSVERL
+277 
-291 EVQRKEVTERRQICQ
+291 
-306 NVELELQSL
+306 
-315 LNMKQTL
+315 
-322 EASLAET
+322 
-329 EARYSHQ
+329 
-336 LDQIQGAISSLEA
+336 
-349 QLRQV
+349 
-354 RVDMEAQNNEYS
+354 
-366 ILLDVKTRLEMEIA
+366 
-380 TYRRLLEGEE
+380 
-390 TGYLEEMSTVEVT
+390 
-403 EKESSK
+403 
-409 FKKIKT
+409 
-415 IVEEVV
+415 
-421 DGKIVSSEVREVEE
+421 
-435 KIWIKKCQNLKSVV
+435 
-449 VVVFVGGALIKI
+449 
-461 YPGTSSTMALSVR
+461 TSSTMALSVR
-474 TSGGSRQFS
+474 TSGAPRQLS
-483 SRSGIGG
+483 SRSGFGG

-495 SSSGGGGGF
+495 AGSSGGGGF

-512 GGSGGG
+512 GGGGGG
-518 FGAASLLGSSSGFGG
+518 FGAASMLGSGSGFSGGFVSSSGG
-533 GFGGSSGAGLGSSL
+533 GFGSSL
-547 SSGFGGSYGGGLGGG
+547 SSGFGGGFGSGLGGS

-567 GSGFG
+567 GSAFG
-572 GGLGS
+572 GGS
-577 GLGSSSGA
+577 
-585 AFGSGFGGGLGT
+585 GSGFGSGSGT

-602 FGPAGAGDGGIL
+602 FGGAGAGDGGLL

-656 NGPGTGTPGS
+656 SGPGTGIPGS
-666 GNDYSKFYP
+666 GNDYSKYYP
-675 LIEDLRNK
+675 IIEDLRNK

-736 TMTRADLEMQI
+736 TLTRADLEMQI

-759 NHEEELQGIQSSEFG
+759 NHEEELQGIQSSAFG

-824 ISTHT
+824 ISTNT

-877 LSQIQ
+877 LSQMQ
-882 MQIGNLES
+882 LQIGNLES

-904 EYQQLLDIKTRL
+904 EYQQLLDIKSRL

-929 EFVGAGQAVTLESSS
+929 ESSGQGVTFESSS
-944 LTGSKSQT
+944 LTGCKSQT

-969 IVEEVVDGKVVAS
+969 IVEEVVDGKVIAS

>member
-1 MAFSARSTQWS
+1 MAF
-12 TSSRVQP
+12 
-19 SAPSVSGLTSR
+19 
-30 KMSFQKIQ
+30 
-38 APSVYGGAGGYG
+38 
-50 TRISTSTSSGQGLGG
+50 
-65 SLQLSI
+65 
-71 TGSDVLL
+71 
-78 TGNEKSTMQNLNDR
+78 
-92 LAAYLERVRSLE
+92 
-104 KSNSLIEKQIR
+104 
-115 EWYEKNTISVGQDYS
+115 
-130 SYFKTI
+130 
-136 EELRNQISAAQMENS
+136 
-151 RLVLQIDNAKLAA
+151 
-164 DDFRLKFENEHLL
+164 
-177 RQSVESDITGLLH
+177 
-190 VRDDLTLT
+190 
-198 QADLESQIENI
+198 
-209 TEELVFLR
+209 
-217 KNHEEERD
+217 
-225 RLRKEASG
+225 
-233 SVNVAVDAAPGI
+233 
-245 DLAAIMEN
+245 
-253 MRKQYEEMA
+253 
-262 EKNRQEAKEHFEKQT
+262 
-277 AELNQEVALSVERL
+277 
-291 EVQRKEVTERRQICQ
+291 
-306 NVELELQSL
+306 
-315 LNMKQTL
+315 
-322 EASLAET
+322 
-329 EARYSHQ
+329 
-336 LDQIQGAISSLEA
+336 
-349 QLRQV
+349 
-354 RVDMEAQNNEYS
+354 
-366 ILLDVKTRLEMEIA
+366 
-380 TYRRLLEGEE
+380 
-390 TGYLEEMSTVEVT
+390 
-403 EKESSK
+403 
-409 FKKIKT
+409 
-415 IVEEVV
+415 
-421 DGKIVSSEVREVEE
+421 
-435 KIWIKKCQNLKSVV
+435 
-449 VVVFVGGALIKI
+449 
-461 YPGTSSTMALSVR
+461 SVR
-474 TSGGSRQFS
+474 TSSGSRQFS
-483 SRSGIGG
+483 SRSGLGG

-495 SSSGGGGGF
+495 PGSSGGAGF

-518 FGAASLLGSSSGFGG
+518 FGAASMLGSGSGFGGGFGSSSGGGFGGGYGSGLGGSYGGGLGSAFGGGLGSAFGSSSGAGFGGGFGGGSGSGFGG
-533 GFGGSSGAGLGSSL
+533 GFGG
-547 SSGFGGSYGGGLGGG
+547 
-562 YGSGL
+562 
-567 GSGFG
+567 
-572 GGLGS
+572 
-577 GLGSSSGA
+577 
-585 AFGSGFGGGLGT
+585 
-597 GFGGG
+597 
-602 FGPAGAGDGGIL
+602 AGAGDGGLI

-656 NGPGTGTPGS
+656 NGPGVGIPGS
-666 GNDYSKFYP
+666 GNDYSKYYP
-675 LIEDLRNK
+675 IIEDLRSK

-736 TMTRADLEMQI
+736 TLTRADLEMQI

-759 NHEEELQGIQSSEFG
+759 NHEEELQGIQSSACG

-782 APGTDLTKLLNDMR
+782 APGIDLTKLLNDMR

-824 ISTHT
+824 ISTNT

-882 MQIGNLES
+882 LQIGNLES

-929 EFVGAGQAVTLESSS
+929 EFVSAGPGVTFESSS

-961 TKTRKIKT
+961 AKTRKIKT

>member
-1 MAFSARSTQWS
+1 
-12 TSSRVQP
+12 
-19 SAPSVSGLTSR
+19 
-30 KMSFQKIQ
+30 
-38 APSVYGGAGGYG
+38 
-50 TRISTSTSSGQGLGG
+50 
-65 SLQLSI
+65 
-71 TGSDVLL
+71 
-78 TGNEKSTMQNLNDR
+78 
-92 LAAYLERVRSLE
+92 
-104 KSNSLIEKQIR
+104 
-115 EWYEKNTISVGQDYS
+115 
-130 SYFKTI
+130 
-136 EELRNQISAAQMENS
+136 
-151 RLVLQIDNAKLAA
+151 
-164 DDFRLKFENEHLL
+164 
-177 RQSVESDITGLLH
+177 
-190 VRDDLTLT
+190 
-198 QADLESQIENI
+198 
-209 TEELVFLR
+209 
-217 KNHEEERD
+217 
-225 RLRKEASG
+225 
-233 SVNVAVDAAPGI
+233 
-245 DLAAIMEN
+245 
-253 MRKQYEEMA
+253 
-262 EKNRQEAKEHFEKQT
+262 
-277 AELNQEVALSVERL
+277 
-291 EVQRKEVTERRQICQ
+291 
-306 NVELELQSL
+306 
-315 LNMKQTL
+315 
-322 EASLAET
+322 
-329 EARYSHQ
+329 
-336 LDQIQGAISSLEA
+336 
-349 QLRQV
+349 
-354 RVDMEAQNNEYS
+354 
-366 ILLDVKTRLEMEIA
+366 
-380 TYRRLLEGEE
+380 
-390 TGYLEEMSTVEVT
+390 
-403 EKESSK
+403 
-409 FKKIKT
+409 
-415 IVEEVV
+415 
-421 DGKIVSSEVREVEE
+421 
-435 KIWIKKCQNLKSVV
+435 
-449 VVVFVGGALIKI
+449 
-461 YPGTSSTMALSVR
+461 MALSVR

-495 SSSGGGGGF
+495 SSSSGGGGF
-504 GGSGLGFG
+504 GSSGLGFG

-518 FGAASLLGSSSGFGG
+518 FGAASMLGSGSGFSGGFGSSSGG
-533 GFGGSSGAGLGSSL
+533 GFGA
-547 SSGFGGSYGGGLGGG
+547 GFGSGLGGS

-567 GSGFG
+567 GSAFG

-577 GLGSSSGA
+577 G
-585 AFGSGFGGGLGT
+585 GFGT
-597 GFGGG
+597 
-602 FGPAGAGDGGIL
+602 AGAGDGGLL

-656 NGPGTGTPGS
+656 NGPGAGIPGS
-666 GNDYSKFYP
+666 GNDYSKYYP
-675 LIEDLRNK
+675 IIEDLRNK

-714 EVALRQSVE
+714 EMALHQSVE

-736 TMTRADLEMQI
+736 TLTRADLEMQI

-759 NHEEELQGIQSSEFG
+759 NHEEELQGIQSSALG

-796 GQYEVIAEQNRKE
+796 GQYEVIADQNRKE

-824 ISTHT
+824 ISTNT

-877 LSQIQ
+877 LSQMQ
-882 MQIGNLES
+882 LQIGNLES

-929 EFVGAGQAVTLESSS
+929 ESAGQGVTFESSS

-982 HVKEVEEKI
+982 HVKEVEEQI

>member
-1 MAFSARSTQWS
+1 
-12 TSSRVQP
+12 
-19 SAPSVSGLTSR
+19 
-30 KMSFQKIQ
+30 MSF
-38 APSVYGGAGGYG
+38 
-50 TRISTSTSSGQGLGG
+50 
-65 SLQLSI
+65 
-71 TGSDVLL
+71 
-78 TGNEKSTMQNLNDR
+78 
-92 LAAYLERVRSLE
+92 
-104 KSNSLIEKQIR
+104 
-115 EWYEKNTISVGQDYS
+115 
-130 SYFKTI
+130 
-136 EELRNQISAAQMENS
+136 
-151 RLVLQIDNAKLAA
+151 
-164 DDFRLKFENEHLL
+164 
-177 RQSVESDITGLLH
+177 
-190 VRDDLTLT
+190 
-198 QADLESQIENI
+198 
-209 TEELVFLR
+209 
-217 KNHEEERD
+217 
-225 RLRKEASG
+225 
-233 SVNVAVDAAPGI
+233 
-245 DLAAIMEN
+245 
-253 MRKQYEEMA
+253 
-262 EKNRQEAKEHFEKQT
+262 
-277 AELNQEVALSVERL
+277 
-291 EVQRKEVTERRQICQ
+291 
-306 NVELELQSL
+306 
-315 LNMKQTL
+315 
-322 EASLAET
+322 
-329 EARYSHQ
+329 
-336 LDQIQGAISSLEA
+336 
-349 QLRQV
+349 
-354 RVDMEAQNNEYS
+354 
-366 ILLDVKTRLEMEIA
+366 
-380 TYRRLLEGEE
+380 
-390 TGYLEEMSTVEVT
+390 
-403 EKESSK
+403 
-409 FKKIKT
+409 
-415 IVEEVV
+415 
-421 DGKIVSSEVREVEE
+421 
-435 KIWIKKCQNLKSVV
+435 
-449 VVVFVGGALIKI
+449 
-461 YPGTSSTMALSVR
+461 SVR
-474 TSGGSRQFS
+474 TGGGSRQFS
-483 SRSGIGG
+483 SRSGLGG

-495 SSSGGGGGF
+495 SSASTGGGF

-512 GGSGGG
+512 GGGGGG
-518 FGAASLLGSSSGFGG
+518 FGAASVLGSGFSGSFGSSLGSGFGG
-533 GFGGSSGAGLGSSL
+533 GFASGLGSS
-547 SSGFGGSYGGGLGGG
+547 
-562 YGSGL
+562 YGSAL

-577 GLGSSSGA
+577 GLGSSSGI
-585 AFGSGFGGGLGT
+585 

-602 FGPAGAGDGGIL
+602 FGSGSGIGFGGGFGTGGGGDGSLL

-656 NGPGTGTPGS
+656 NGPGAGIPGA
-666 GNDYSKFYP
+666 GNDYSKYYP
-675 LIEDLRNK
+675 IIEDLRNK

-736 TMTRADLEMQI
+736 TLTRADLEMQI

-759 NHEEELQGIQSSEFG
+759 NHEEELQGLQSSTVG

-796 GQYEVIAEQNRKE
+796 GQYEVIAEQNRKD

-824 ISTHT
+824 ISTNT

-841 LKRTLQSLEIEL
+841 LKRTLQNLEIEL

-882 MQIGNLES
+882 LQIGNLES

-904 EYQQLLDIKTRL
+904 EYQQLLDIKSRL

-929 EFVGAGQAVTLESSS
+929 EFVSGGQGITFESSS

-982 HVKEVEEKI
+982 HVKE